1 MSKLIEKR
9 KELEAKQKKIAKHFH
24 EAGEELDLM
33 KCVDLAGK
41 DGKERAVELQKLNRE
56 LEDLGKEVDELAEV
70 ELAAS
75 QTKNRERVIKGWGP
89 ELPKPAGKQGEGGEP
104 KTIGRM
110 FVESDAFK
118 QFKDRSQK
126 DLASTLDID
135 LKTLLQTSA
144 GFAPETTRTGK
155 MAEYAVRPIQII
167 DLIPA
172 GRTDQAAIVY
182 MEETT
187 FTNPAAEAT
196 EGSGVYAEA
205 ALAFT
210 ERSSTVRKIAVWL
223 PVTQEQF
230 EDVPGLE
237 SYVNQRLGFMVK
249 QRLDYQVLNGN
260 GTPPN
265 LAGILNT
272 SGIQTFVRGTE
283 HFDAIAESLKRIR
296 VTGRAMPNVILIH
309 SNDWWSSDFRLKR
322 TNEGLYILGNP
333 SEPGPMRLWGLP
345 VVENDVIP
353 EGTVLTGDF
362 PTHCQL
368 FEKRGIE
375 VDVTESHSDYFIYG
389 KLAIR
394 ATMRVALPVYRPAA
408 FCAVTSM

>member
-9 KELEAKQKKIAKHFH
+9 KELEAKQKKLAKAFH

-33 KCVDLAGK
+33 KCTELEGK
-41 DGKERAVELQKLNRE
+41 DGKERAASIQKMNRE
-56 LEDLGKEVDELAEV
+56 LEDVGKEVDELVAL
-70 ELAAS
+70 ELAS
-75 QTKNRERVIKGWGP
+75 DQTKNRERVIKGW
-89 ELPKPAGKQGEGGEP
+89 EKDVPKPAGKQGDTEP

-110 FVESDAFK
+110 FAESDAFK
-118 QFKDRSQK
+118 QFKERGQK
-126 DLASTLDID
+126 DLASSLDID
-135 LKTLLQTSA
+135 LKTLMTTSA

-155 MAEYAVRPIQII
+155 QVEYATRPIQII

-196 EGSGVYAEA
+196 EGSGAYAEA
-205 ALAFT
+205 TLAFT

-237 SYVNQRLGFMVK
+237 SYVNQRLGFMVR
-249 QRLDYQVLNGN
+249 QRLDSQILNGN

-272 SGIQTFVRGTE
+272 SGIQTFVRATE
-283 HFDAIAESLKRIR
+283 HFDAIAEALKRVR
-296 VTGRAMPNVILIH
+296 VIGRASPNVLLIH

-333 SEPGPMRLWGLP
+333 SEPGPARLWGLP

-368 FEKRGIE
+368 FERRGVE

>member
-1 MSKLIEKR
+1 MGTKLIEKR
-9 KELEAKQKKIAKHFH
+9 KELEAKQKKIAKAFH
-24 EAGEELDLM
+24 EAGDELDLM
-33 KCVDLAGK
+33 KCTELTGK
-41 DGKERAVELQKLNRE
+41 DGKERASEVQKLNKE
-56 LEDLGKEVDELAEV
+56 LEDIGKEVDDLVALELA
-70 ELAAS
+70 S
-75 QTKNRERVIKGWGP
+75 DQTKNRERVIKGWDD
-89 ELPKPAGKQGEGGEP
+89 KPPIQPNGKDGEV

-110 FVESDAFK
+110 FVESGAFK
-118 QFKDRSQK
+118 AFKERGQK
-126 DLASTLDID
+126 DFPSMVDID
-135 LKTLLQTSA
+135 LKTLMTTSTS
-144 GFAPETTRTGK
+144 FAPETTRTGK
-155 MAEYAVRPIQII
+155 LVEYATRPVQVI

-187 FTNPAAEAT
+187 FTNNAAEAT
-196 EGSGVYAEA
+196 EGSGAYGEA

-210 ERSSTVRKIAVWL
+210 ERSSTVRKIAVWI
-223 PVTQEQF
+223 PATQEQF
-230 EDVPGLE
+230 EDVSGLE
-237 SYVNQRLGFMVK
+237 AYVNQRLGFMVR

-272 SGIQTFVRGTE
+272 SGIQTFVRSGD
-283 HFDAIAESLKRIR
+283 HFDALAEAIKRVR
-296 VTGRAMPNVILIH
+296 VTGRAAPNVFLIH
-309 SNDWWSSDFRLKR
+309 SNDWWSSDLRLKR

-353 EGTVLTGDF
+353 EGAVLTGDF

-368 FEKRGIE
+368 FEKRGVE
-375 VDVTESHSDYFIYG
+375 VDITESHSDYFIYG

-394 ATMRVALPVYRPAA
+394 ASMRVALPVYRPAA